1 VAAAERRRGGT
12 KGERLCDWA
21 RVRLVR
27 LQEPPWEHWLLVRR
41 SIADPADLAYFV
53 AFGAAGLRLLDL
65 ARVAGRRWLVEEC
78 FEAAKQEVG
87 LADYEVRSWRGW
99 HRHVTLAMLALAFL
113 AGLRA
118 RLNAAKGGDAPAA
131 GFSCPSASPRSAA

>member
-1 VAAAERRRGGT
+1 MFGPAAA
-12 KGERLCDWA
+12 
-21 RVRLVR
+21 RLV
-27 LQEPPWEHWLLVRR
+27 
-41 SIADPADLAYFV
+41 DLA
-53 AFGAAGLRLLDL
+53 L
-65 ARVAGRRWLVEEC
+65 VAGRRWLVEEC

-118 RLNAAKGGDAPAA
+118 RPDAAAARGGGAPPVSPSSLSA
-131 GFSCPSASPRSAA
+131 CPSSAA